1 MDLKNGL
8 GSGRAIR
15 DRGEGVPALRV
26 PVSGRRGSVPL
37 CWGAGAAGDG
47 GPRPGRRQ
55 GAKGRLST
63 EGQEPLD
70 LHLQQ
75 VLGEEDKGARGGHPQ
90 DGHHAPMLVNPLAG
104 RSAASPGVRDG
115 AVGATVQGVGTAGR
129 RAVG

>member
-1 MDLKNGL
+1 MGEKKTGGGVFHRDLTGDKKGVDLKNGL

-63 EGQEPLD
+63 EGQEPLE

-75 VLGEEDKGARGGHPQ
+75 VLGGG
-90 DGHHAPMLVNPLAG
+90 
-104 RSAASPGVRDG
+104 
-115 AVGATVQGVGTAGR
+115 
-129 RAVG
+129 